1 MCVFHFLPLNQ
12 LYGSFSQGA
21 QYDLDNN
28 YNFGFY
34 QPYELDKK
42 TLQYN
47 FNGGAEWMGG
57 SVNHNKGIMYVT
69 SNNILWETGITREEK
84 NKSQIP
90 TYSSNFKR
98 ALDKNGYPVIKP
110 PWGSLT
116 ALNLNNG
123 KIKSIT
129 GDRIILDT
137 PAGNSSFSK
146 KDDTAD
152 QVSKMASQ
160 AAKSGLDN

>member
-1 MCVFHFLPLNQ
+1 MKIQEVIGEDKYINQ
-12 LYGSFSQGA
+12 LDADINTVIITMMANEVGEIPLEDFQKQLKGLGSEVDA
-21 QYDLDNN
+21 
-28 YNFGFY
+28 
-34 QPYELDKK
+34 
-42 TLQYN
+42 
-47 FNGGAEWMGG
+47 
-57 SVNHNKGIMYVT
+57 
-69 SNNILWETGITREEK
+69 
-84 NKSQIP
+84 
-90 TYSSNFKR
+90 
-98 ALDKNGYPVIKP
+98 
-110 PWGSLT
+110 T
-116 ALNLNNG
+116 ALRSHLLNNG